1 MKIGLIGAG
10 LIGKKFIRAS
20 RLLPNAEV
28 VAVSSAT
35 PGKAEVYAK
44 EMEIPSFYDS
54 YEAMLKDADIDCV
67 YICTTHNFHYEN
79 LLLCIKYNKHVIC
92 EKCMVLTQKDA
103 EDIFAKARAK
113 NLFVMEALWT
123 RFVPSL
129 TKAKEWITSGK
140 IGTVKLADYRLG
152 FKAPDDPNH
161 RLVNPKLA
169 GGALY
174 DIGVYSIHNTT
185 FLVGQELLEIKSFI
199 ETDASKQ
206 VDATACIVARFTDSI
221 ATFMSSFTCDIDDYC
236 IIYGTKGSIRIE
248 DPFSV
253 DKATLKLDDGTVE
266 VFETERLNGFEFE
279 IAHAIKRIEEGHLE
293 SDIMTQKD
301 TVECAAI
308 FDKVFAENKA
318 LFG

>member
-1 MKIGLIGAG
+1 MKFGLIGAG
-10 LIGKKFIRAS
+10 LIGKKFIEAS
-20 RLLPNAEV
+20 KLVDGAEI

-35 PGKAEVYAK
+35 SGKAQEYAK
-44 EMEIPSFYDS
+44 EMGIPSYYDS

-79 LLLCIKYNKHVIC
+79 LLLCIEYNKHVIC

-103 EDIFAKARAK
+103 EDIFKKAREK

-140 IGTVKLADYRLG
+140 IGTVKLADYRVG

-185 FLVGQELLEIKSFI
+185 FLIGQELLEIKSFI
-199 ETDASKQ
+199 ETDKSKK
-206 VDATACIVARFTDSI
+206 VDATTCIVARFTDSI
-221 ATFMSSFTCDIDDYC
+221 ATFMSSFTCEIDDFC
-236 IIYGTKGSIRIE
+236 TIYGTKGKITIE
-248 DPFSV
+248 DPFFI
-253 DKATLKLDDGTVE
+253 DKATLKLDDGTIE
-266 VFETERLNGFEFE
+266 VFEVERINGFEFE
-279 IAHAIKRIEEGHLE
+279 IAHAIKLIEDGKLE
-293 SDIMTQKD
+293 SDIISQKD
-301 TVECAAI
+301 TVECAGI
-308 FDKVFAENKA
+308 FDKVFAENKN
-318 LFG
+318 LFR